1 MAAAEGKEFFQV
13 GVAVVFAAGGF
24 GRCELQIGITQEI
37 VEQRGNTPAVGCEAR
52 VLVETLPSAREMRDE
67 GVDEH
72 VGGAGVEGEDLLRL
86 GRMRKNCN
94 VGDATE
100 IERNSAE
107 FRVSIN
113 EIVHIRNKRR
123 ALATES
129 DVDGA
134 KIVDGRNAGPRS
146 DD

>member
-1 MAAAEGKEFFQV
+1 MAE
-13 GVAVVFAAGGF
+13 VFAARGF
-24 GRCELQIGITQEI
+24 GWRKLQIGIAQEF
-37 VEQRGNTPAVGCEAR
+37 VEKPTNTAPLRCETR
-52 VLVETLPSAREMRDE
+52 VLVETLAAAREMRDE
-67 GVDEH
+67 CVDQH

-94 VGDATE
+94 VGDAAK

-107 FRVSIN
+107 FRVSIK

-123 ALATES
+123 ALATEG
-129 DVDGA
+129 DVGGA
-134 KIVDGRNAGPRS
+134 KIADGRNAGPRS

>member
-13 GVAVVFAAGGF
+13 GVAVVFAASGF
-24 GRCELQIGITQEI
+24 GRCELQIGIAQEI
-37 VEQRGNTPAVGCEAR
+37 VEQRGNTAALGCKLGVFVEA
-52 VLVETLPSAREMRDE
+52 LAAAREMRDE
-67 GVDEH
+67 RVDQH

-107 FRVSIN
+107 FRVSIK
-113 EIVHIRNKRR
+113 EIVPIRNKTP
-123 ALATES
+123 ALAAECEIR
-129 DVDGA
+129 GA
-134 KIVDGRNAGPRS
+134 EIADSGNDGPRS